1 MPGAAL
7 TLGVIQISPFK
18 GAMDKGGVRPKAWR
32 YITVPRQGKREKAS
46 PFDTQAQADGEKRPA
61 GAPAYVSFTAMMPL
75 HKKRLPAFRAMRAP
89 AAKAAEGR
97 LSDGWQTP
105 PLGQGCIMTK
115 TSRPVFPSD
124 GRF

>member
-1 MPGAAL
+1 MGKN
-7 TLGVIQISPFK
+7 G
-18 GAMDKGGVRPKAWR
+18 RP
-32 YITVPRQGKREKAS
+32 VHLPMM
-46 PFDTQAQADGEKRPA
+46 
-61 GAPAYVSFTAMMPL
+61 SFTAMMPL

-115 TSRPVFPSD
+115 TSRPMEKPD
-124 GRF
+124 GRFWMIGSVCVQRSLANNP